1 MKHSTSPTPNYPR
14 STSPLPAPANYQPT
28 TASAAVKRYK
38 YLRRLYKFD
47 QMDFEF
53 AAWQMVYLFV
63 SPQKVFRSFNYR
75 KHTKSQFARDD
86 PAFLVLLCVWLFLS
100 SVCFALAIGLNWGQ
114 LVLFVLFVVFVD
126 FIGADYSVRLGDVDL
141 GRDDEPSRPVTLRV
155 TAVRAHEQFS
165 RVGFYNDIAILVL
178 SENVQKSKYVIP
190 ICLPRGEV
198 ARQQFD
204 GAMAT
209 VVGWGTT
216 RYGGAESSRQLEA
229 RMPVWRNEDCDRAY
243 FQPIT
248 DTFLC
253 AGYTRGGVD
262 ACQGDSGGPLMLQAN
277 GRWTQIGVVSFGN
290 KCGEPGYPGVYTR
303 VTHLLQGHGF
313 VPCLVANT
321 FWLASVIYYLYITF
335 LGYSNLPMLQNARV
349 FLLPLPILFVLYLCT
364 LIAKWNLSQMLMDFY
379 HYRLF

>member
-1 MKHSTSPTPNYPR
+1 MMKHSTSPTPNYPR

-100 SVCFALAIGLNWGQ
+100 SICFALAIGLNWGQ

-126 FIGADYSVRLGDVDL
+126 FIGAGIFVSTVFWYLINKYLR
-141 GRDDEPSRPVTLRV
+141 RDPV
-155 TAVRAHEQFS
+155 A
-165 RVGFYNDIAILVL
+165 
-178 SENVQKSKYVIP
+178 SEV
-190 ICLPRGEV
+190 E
-198 ARQQFD
+198 
-204 GAMAT
+204 
-209 VVGWGTT
+209 W
-216 RYGGAESSRQLEA
+216 
-229 RMPVWRNEDCDRAY
+229 
-243 FQPIT
+243 
-248 DTFLC
+248 
-253 AGYTRGGVD
+253 GYTFDVHIN
-262 ACQGDSGGPLMLQAN
+262 AFFPPLSLLHCF
-277 GRWTQIGVVSFGN
+277 QIILFNDV
-290 KCGEPGYPGVYTR
+290 
-303 VTHLLQGHGF
+303 LQGHGF

-349 FLLPLPILFVLYLCT
+349 FLLPLPILVVVYLGT
-364 LIAKWNLSQMLMDFY
+364 LMAKWNLSQMLMDFY